1 MSNDYDPMYRHRFLA
16 SRGSAN
22 GFAVPKLTP
31 SATSM
36 ASGMVSD
43 MATRKI
49 TLTVDESVL
58 ADLQQGA
65 ADAGMQLS
73 PYFARCAHSWML
85 YQDAV
90 RSAARDRALGMH
102 EAAVAEAEL
111 ADGQAAEADA
121 EARRGR
127 RA

>member
-1 MSNDYDPMYRHRFLA
+1 MSNDYDPSSMRRSRISAAPPEVFATTVQRSPA
-16 SRGSAN
+16 SG
-22 GFAVPKLTP
+22 
-31 SATSM
+31 M
-36 ASGMVSD
+36 ASGMVRN

-49 TLTVDESVL
+49 TLTVDEAVL

-65 ADAGMQLS
+65 AEAGMQLS

-90 RSAARDRALGMH
+90 RSAARDRALGVH
-102 EAAVAEAEL
+102 EAAIAEAEL
-111 ADGQAAEADA
+111 ADLQAAEV
-121 EARRGR
+121 EVRRGR

>member
-1 MSNDYDPMYRHRFLA
+1 
-16 SRGSAN
+16 
-22 GFAVPKLTP
+22 
-31 SATSM
+31 
-36 ASGMVSD
+36 

-49 TLTVDESVL
+49 TLTVDEAVL

-65 ADAGMQLS
+65 AEAGMQLS

-102 EAAVAEAEL
+102 EAAIAEVEL
-111 ADGQAAEADA
+111 ADLQAAEV
-121 EARRGR
+121 EVRRGR